1 MHICAC
7 LREFMFIMC
16 MQVPKDPL
24 ELDLQVVVRNL
35 IWGRWSPNLG
45 TVRKKQM
52 LLIIEPSHLLTCVLF
67 V

>member
-1 MHICAC
+1 
-7 LREFMFIMC
+7 MFIMC